1 MFKRKKKYLEEI
13 KKYKEEIVQVRN
25 EYEVLQKKYNR
36 LNLDY
41 IRLHQERQKS
51 ISNKIEKVL
60 SKTCKYAILVNGCN
74 VYYFDIDHFRNDWNS
89 IDFNVVRH
97 DGLPTLRIEK

>member
-25 EYEVLQKKYNR
+25 EYEVLQKKYDR
-36 LNLDY
+36 LDLDY
-41 IRLHQERQKS
+41 IRLHQS

-60 SKTCKYAILVNGCN
+60 SKTCKYAILVNGCD
-74 VYYFDIDHFRNDWNS
+74 VYYFDIDHFRNDWNR

-97 DGLPTLRIEK
+97 DGLPTLTIEK